1 MDLYGRDAELD
12 DIADRFAERRLVTIV
27 GAGGIGKTSLAREAA
42 RRLGPSYP
50 IGAIHVDLTR
60 VDRDEAVAEAL
71 AGQLGFADFQSFVD
85 SPGDQPALLV
95 IDNCEHVL
103 EAAAWVIDHILGA
116 CEMPRVLATSRT
128 ALDLDGESILPL
140 APLSTP
146 QERPA
151 EVAGSDVGPD
161 TDSDADSASLQLFV
175 ARARDHGVAIGDLDR
190 SVAAEICR
198 RLDGVPLAIELAAA
212 RLRTVGVADVLTEL
226 EEAPHALARRRHRGQ
241 ASHRSVGDLVAWS
254 YELLD
259 PAEQDVFRRLG
270 VFAGPFTRELAR
282 RVVATDGRGADDV
295 DAAIDGLIDASLV
308 VVDRAN
314 EATRYRLLHPVRAV
328 AVNLLERAGEAD
340 ACRSRLVDAIC
351 EHSIAIVRGG
361 PHGWDPADLHGL
373 LGLYDHA
380 ASSIRWMLD
389 HDDEPERALT
399 LVAVLWGIVHNAHSA
414 EIHELGE
421 AVLRRWPDRQAQ
433 RWPHAA
439 ATVSTCRFLAG
450 DTDGA
455 IELAASTLPF
465 AGRSRAAP
473 SLLRRVIAQSRRAA
487 GDIEGCRDTFRE
499 AADIAEER
507 GAMGLYYELRVDEGL
522 AMVECGDLDGGLTEI
537 ERMIEEAADAG
548 APINVVWAKAARASV
563 LRRRDAASAVA
574 VIEATLD
581 EARAID
587 YPAGV
592 TFALRL
598 LAAAKIE
605 LGEVADPAR
614 ALVEL
619 LDSLLQRGGLDE
631 MRVVLDLA
639 AELMRREGLAGW
651 ETLAATAADFP
662 ITSFMTPTELAFLP
676 AERPAVE
683 PLSTRDGYVLARTS
697 LLALA
702 EGSAASPSSVG
713 DAAATDDSPSESS
726 TSGSSDGASMV
737 SEGDVW
743 RLSFEGRAIR
753 LKRSKGL
760 DDLATLLSAPGRD
773 VAAVD
778 LAGSV
783 TAASEDE
790 ILDPAARRHYE
801 ERIRDLQTDLAE
813 ADDHHDTARSEL
825 LQAELDALVEQ
836 LASAVGLGGRSR
848 RTAGTA
854 ERARSAV
861 TQRIRSTI
869 KRIGGLHADLG
880 AHLDRSVSTGV
891 LCRYEPRPAVA
902 WTIRR
907 SADERI

>member
-12 DIADRFAERRLVTIV
+12 DIATRLADRRLVTIV

-60 VDRDEAVAEAL
+60 VDRDEAVAEAV

-103 EAAAWVIDHILGA
+103 EAAAWVIDHILDA
-116 CEMPRVLATSRT
+116 CDMPRVLATSRT

-140 APLSTP
+140 APLPTP
-146 QERPA
+146 SEAP
-151 EVAGSDVGPD
+151 SDLD
-161 TDSDADSASLQLFV
+161 LSDSGSASLRLFL
-175 ARARDHGVAIGDLDR
+175 ARARDHGVELGDLER
-190 SVAAEICR
+190 PVAAEICR
-198 RLDGVPLAIELAAA
+198 RLDGVPLAIELATA
-212 RLRTVGVADVLTEL
+212 RLRTVGIGDVLDEL
-226 EEAPHALARRRHRGQ
+226 QQAPHALARRRHRGQ

-254 YELLD
+254 YQLLASD
-259 PAEQDVFRRLG
+259 DQEVFCRLG

-282 RVVATDGRGADDV
+282 RVVASDDQDGREV
-295 DAAIDGLIDASLV
+295 DASLDALIDASLV
-308 VVDRAN
+308 VVDRGD

-328 AVNLLERAGEAD
+328 ALNLLDQAGEAD
-340 ACRSRLVDAIC
+340 AWRSRLVDEIC
-351 EHSIAIVRGG
+351 ERSVSIVRGG
-361 PHGWDPADLHGL
+361 PQGWEPDDLHGL

-380 ASSIRWMLD
+380 ASSIRWLLD

-421 AVLRRWPDRQAQ
+421 AVLRRWPDREAR

-455 IELAASTLPF
+455 IELAESTLAF
-465 AGRSRAAP
+465 ADRSRAAP

-487 GDIEGCRDTFRE
+487 GDIEACRDMFRE

-522 AMVECGDLDGGLTEI
+522 AMVECGDLDGGLAEI
-537 ERMIEEAADAG
+537 ERMIEASAAAG
-548 APINVVWAKAARASV
+548 APINEVWAKAARASV
-563 LRRRDAASAVA
+563 FRRRDAASAVPF
-574 VIEATLD
+574 IEATLD
-581 EARAID
+581 EARSID

-605 LGEVADPAR
+605 LGHVDEPAA
-614 ALVEL
+614 ALLEL

-631 MRVVLDLA
+631 MRVVLDLV
-639 AELMRREGLAGW
+639 AELMRREGLDGW
-651 ETLAATAADFP
+651 TELAATAADFP

-676 AERPAVE
+676 TERPVAT
-683 PLSTRDGYVLARTS
+683 PLSTRDGYVLARAS
-697 LLALA
+697 LLSLA
-702 EGSAASPSSVG
+702 EPSAMAQTSPEERRSNS
-713 DAAATDDSPSESS
+713 DAPTQAP
-726 TSGSSDGASMV
+726 DGQASMV
-737 SEGDVW
+737 SEGEVW
-743 RLSFEGRAIR
+743 RLSFDGHTIR
-753 LKRSKGL
+753 LRRSKGL
-760 DDLATLLSAPGRD
+760 DDLATLLAGPGRD

-778 LAGSV
+778 LAGAVVGSV
-783 TAASEDE
+783 EDDL
-790 ILDPAARRHYE
+790 LDGDARRRYE
-801 ERIRDLQTDLAE
+801 DRIRELHADLAE
-813 ADDHHDTARSEL
+813 AEGHHDSARAEL
-825 LQAELDALVEQ
+825 IQAELDALVDQ
-836 LASAVGLGGRSR
+836 LAEAVGLGGRSR
-848 RTAGTA
+848 RTSGPS

-861 TQRIRSTI
+861 TQRIRATI
-869 KRIGGLHADLG
+869 KRIDGLHASLG
-880 AHLDRSVSTGV
+880 AHLHQSVSTGAF
-891 LCRYEPRPAVA
+891 CRYDPRPATEWIV
-902 WTIRR
+902 RR
-907 SADERI
+907 TTDDPG

>member
-12 DIADRFAERRLVTIV
+12 DIADRLAERRLVTIV

-103 EAAAWVIDHILGA
+103 EAAAWVVDHILGA

-151 EVAGSDVGPD
+151 EVAGAGVE
-161 TDSDADSASLQLFV
+161 SASLQLFV
-175 ARARDHGVAIGDLDR
+175 ARARDHGVVIGDVDR

-259 PAEQDVFRRLG
+259 PAEQEVFRRLG

-282 RVVATDGRGADDV
+282 RVVATDEHGADRV
-295 DAAIDGLIDASLV
+295 DASIDGLIDASLV

-328 AVNLLERAGEAD
+328 AMNLLEGAGEAD
-340 ACRSRLVDAIC
+340 ECRSRLVDAIC
-351 EHSIAIVRGG
+351 GHSIAIVRGG
-361 PHGWDPADLHGL
+361 PQGWDPADLHGL

-380 ASSIRWMLD
+380 ASSIRWLLD

-421 AVLRRWPDRQAQ
+421 AVLRRWPDREAQ

-465 AGRSRAAP
+465 ADRSRAAP

-522 AMVECGDLDGGLTEI
+522 AMVECGDLDGGLAEI

-574 VIEATLD
+574 VIEATLG

-605 LGEVADPAR
+605 LGEVAEPAR

-639 AELMRREGLAGW
+639 AELMRREGLSGW
-651 ETLAATAADFP
+651 ETLAATAAEFP

-702 EGSAASPSSVG
+702 GGSAA
-713 DAAATDDSPSESS
+713 AASTDGEPAMTDDSEP
-726 TSGSSDGASMV
+726 GSSDGASMV

-743 RLSFEGRAIR
+743 RLSFEGQTIR

-773 VAAVD
+773 VTAVD

-783 TAASEDE
+783 TAAVEDE
-790 ILDPAARRHYE
+790 ILDPAARREYE
-801 ERIRDLQTDLAE
+801 ERIRDLQIDLAE

-869 KRIGGLHADLG
+869 KRIDGLHADLG
-880 AHLDRSVSTGV
+880 AHLDQSVSTGV
-891 LCRYEPRPAVA
+891 LCRYDPRPTVA
-902 WTIRR
+902 WTVRR
-907 SADERI
+907 SVDERV